1 VIKTNFKKY
10 SLKRILN
17 CLRFN
22 RRCRRVVKNRIFEIP
37 YNKNQVKILT
47 IPNIQ
52 NKTFK
57 VSKWFVKVGSFI
69 EKNQVICE
77 LESNSITLEFES
89 LLSGKLVSITTS
101 KEKLHA
107 ENEICKIEVF

>member
-1 VIKTNFKKY
+1 MN

-22 RRCRRVVKNRIFEIP
+22 KKRNKIVKNDIFEISFEEH
-37 YNKNQVKILT
+37 KTTAIQ

-57 VSKWFVKVGSFI
+57 VSKWFVKVGDFI
-69 EKNQVICE
+69 EKNQLICE

-89 LLSGKLVSITTS
+89 LQTGKLVLITTS
-101 KEKLHA
+101 KEKLKA
-107 ENEICKIEVF
+107 GDLICKIEQM